1 MGVGY
6 LLWAVN
12 MTYVHFEFGLGGGG
26 RAERIGP
33 AVTERSQTIFFQT
46 ALRKLFFFK
55 LLFVKDFLIF
65 IFCYIIQARIHAA
78 IQL

>member
-1 MGVGY
+1 MGFGY
-6 LLWAVN
+6 LVWAVN
-12 MTYVHFEFGLGGGG
+12 MTYGHLAWGEGG

-33 AVTERSQTIFFQT
+33 AVTERSQTIFF
-46 ALRKLFFFK
+46 K

-65 IFCYIIQARIHAA
+65 SLCYIIKARIHAA